1 MNKITIAVIGCG
13 TIANS
18 AHIPAYMANEDAEIK
33 YFCDIVKDRADDAVA
48 KYECGQAIEDYNQI
62 LNDPE
67 VDAVSICT
75 PNDVHASIAIDC
87 LRAGKHV
94 LCENRQPAPTQKHW
108 KCRRFSTKRAKRSIS
123 EWSTVTMKA

>member
-1 MNKITIAVIGCG
+1 MNKITIAVIGRHDC
-13 TIANS
+13 NS

-33 YFCDIVKDRADDAVA
+33 YFCDIVKDRADAAVA

-87 LRAGKHV
+87 LRAGSMYYAKTG
-94 LCENRQPAPTQKHW
+94 APTRKRW

-123 EWSTVTMKA
+123 GGQPLQ